1 MQLSLSCSAQASQL
15 IQSRP
20 SRAGTKP
27 ELINLPEPIWVLQES
42 LGTAL
47 CVLALC
53 AEGVCAQLCLAPH
66 EGQLCWQG
74 LSNPQSSGEL
84 AQTPA
89 QPQASAGLCQGLSE
103 RSAAASWCQPCAAGP
118 LQSCHVREGTTALPE
133 AQPHQAQLGHLPWLT
148 DYWTAHTNGEQQ
160 GRSKVAMIW
169 GWEREQ
175 PPQMLPLAALLSH
188 QMMLSQILTEALF
201 AFPSSV
207 KWR

>member
-47 CVLALC
+47 CLLVLR

-89 QPQASAGLCQGLSE
+89 HPQASAGLCQGLSE
-103 RSAAASWCQPCAAGP
+103 RSAAASCASPVLQGPCRAATCGRASQPC
-118 LQSCHVREGTTALPE
+118 LRLNHTRHSWGTFPGSLTTELHTPMENSKATAKWQWFEDGKGSNHPRCCLW
-133 AQPHQAQLGHLPWLT
+133 QLCCPT
-148 DYWTAHTNGEQQ
+148 
-160 GRSKVAMIW
+160 
-169 GWEREQ
+169 
-175 PPQMLPLAALLSH
+175 
-188 QMMLSQILTEALF
+188 
-201 AFPSSV
+201 
-207 KWR
+207 KWCWAKF